1 MKSRGSLDLL
11 GPSMKL
17 ALEQVRRG
25 ADTMTT
31 GRTGT
36 ANRAAMRV
44 APVGIANRPE
54 YRRAPAKA

>member
-11 GPSMKL
+11 GPSIKL

-25 ADTMTT
+25 ADTMTK
-31 GRTGT
+31 GRGT
-36 ANRAAMRV
+36 ANGAAMRV